1 MTRILFDDRVLLALF
16 IVLGAYY
23 LVGVFPLTPV
33 FGDGIDVANGAT
45 HMSRTHIESTPL
57 GYRYSQHPGAH
68 VLLAFINRIS
78 GADTHTVFLILCA
91 ACAALFVFVSAC
103 LVSSL
108 IGSSI
113 GLAGISILLFQE
125 ASAAAY
131 YGNTNV
137 LAGAIGICGLYILH
151 RQRAGVLTDLAA
163 GLLLGLSFFFRLDAA
178 LLALVA
184 MPLLYKG
191 DWSSTLL
198 RTVRVA
204 VFSVLLWWILYSAS
218 GASLRDVIVAI
229 TFKEDLFAAEQDWGN
244 TVRSHIAYF
253 SVLVVVMIA
262 VGLAFLIR
270 NKRWKILAVVG
281 AGILPFYIVFPDGV
295 DTPRYLY
302 YALPF
307 WALLVAQS
315 LLFLRS
321 ISSDALRNAT
331 VIVLLLLFSVQYLVG
346 IRILSADGENRTRAF
361 GDIPVSDGRY
371 LLLRPGPGEHAV
383 APSINGGRLSSGLLY
398 APLWHKREKTLKRS
412 RANGLHE
419 VLSAKQQESYSIRV
433 MGWTEAT
440 LVRWSLLKQGYEFQG
455 VTDDFDQGTSE
466 YRFVRDNRTVREIHY
481 RVRAVRNARSN
492 ASDNPIRSN
501 SEAGDLFVVRRREL
515 AELML
520 AGNDTEWH
528 QVTRLAYERAGT
540 EDRKR
545 HSIRED

>member
-16 IVLGAYY
+16 ILLGAYY

-68 VLLAFINRIS
+68 VLLALINRVS
-78 GADTHTVFLILCA
+78 GADTHTVFLLLCA
-91 ACAALFVFVSAC
+91 VCAALFVFVSAC

-151 RQRAGVLTDLAA
+151 RHRAGLLTDFAA
-163 GLLLGLSFFFRLDAA
+163 GLLLGLAFFFRLDAA

-191 DWSSTLL
+191 DWSSMLL
-198 RTVRVA
+198 RTLRVA
-204 VFSVLLWWILYSAS
+204 VFSVLFWWILYSAS
-218 GASLRDVIVAI
+218 GASLQDVIVAI
-229 TFKEDLFAAEQDWGN
+229 TFKEDLFGAKQDWGN

-253 SVLVVVMIA
+253 SALVVVMIA
-262 VGLAFLIR
+262 VGLSYLIR
-270 NKRWKILAVVG
+270 NRRWRILAVVA

-307 WALLVAQS
+307 WALLVAES
-315 LLFLRS
+315 LLLLKS
-321 ISSDALRNAT
+321 ISSDAVRNAS
-331 VIVLLLLFSVQYLVG
+331 VIFLFVLFTAQYLVG
-346 IRILSADGENRTRAF
+346 VRVFYADGENRTSAF
-361 GDIPVSDGRY
+361 GDIPVGDGRY
-371 LLLRPGPGEHAV
+371 LRLRPGPGEHAV

-398 APLWHKREKTLKRS
+398 APLWHKSEKTIKRR

-419 VLSAKQQESYSIRV
+419 VLTAKQQESYSIRV

-440 LVRWSLLKQGYEFQG
+440 LVRWSLLKQEYEFQG
-455 VTDDFDQGTSE
+455 VTDDFDKGTSE

-481 RVRAVRNARSN
+481 RVQAVRNARSN
-492 ASDNPIRSN
+492 VSDNPIRSN
-501 SEAGDLFVVRRREL
+501 SEPGDLFVVRRRDL
-515 AELML
+515 AKLML
-520 AGNDTEWH
+520 AGNETEWH
-528 QVTRLAYERAGT
+528 QVTRLAYEKAST
-540 EDRKR
+540 EESKS
-545 HSIRED
+545 HSPEED